1 MSNAPAPAP
10 ATRPRAPPPNFP
22 PEEPVI
28 PIDADIAKARATYV
42 RDMMEKIKGLRNTGS
57 TLDTIKEATGTFSS
71 QYPGLF
77 KMILEDSYNDASL
90 RTMLSLLDHMGTG
103 NMSQHQASVIVGQR
117 LHDIYIKPKM
127 SNA

>member
-1 MSNAPAPAP
+1 MSNAP
-10 ATRPRAPPPNFP
+10 RPRPPPPNFP

-28 PIDADIAKARATYV
+28 PIDPDVAKARSIYV
-42 RDMMEKIKGLRNTGS
+42 RDMLEKIKSLRAAGS

-77 KMILEDSYNDASL
+77 KMILGDSYNDASL
-90 RTMLSLLDHMGTG
+90 RTMLALLDRMGTG
-103 NMSQHQASVIVGQR
+103 HLSQHQASVVVGQR

>member
-10 ATRPRAPPPNFP
+10 RPRAPPPNFP

-28 PIDADIAKARATYV
+28 PIDPDLAKARATYV
-42 RDMMEKIKGLRNTGS
+42 RDMIEKLKGLRASGS

-77 KMILEDSYNDASL
+77 KMILGDSYNDASL
-90 RTMLSLLDHMGTG
+90 RTMLALLDRMGTG
-103 NMSQHQASVIVGQR
+103 QMSQHQASVVVGQR
-117 LHDIYIKPKM
+117 LHDIYIKPRM

>member
-1 MSNAPAPAP
+1 
-10 ATRPRAPPPNFP
+10 
-22 PEEPVI
+22 VI
-28 PIDADIAKARATYV
+28 PIDPDVAKARATYV
-42 RDMMEKIKGLRNTGS
+42 RDMMEKIKSLRSTGA
-57 TLDTIKEATGTFSS
+57 THDALKEATGTFST

-90 RTMLSLLDHMGTG
+90 RTMLALLDRMGTG
-103 NMSQHQASVIVGQR
+103 QMSQHQASVVVGQR

>member
-1 MSNAPAPAP
+1 MSNVPAPGP
-10 ATRPRAPPPNFP
+10 RQRPPPPNFP

-28 PIDADIAKARATYV
+28 PIDPDIAKARAAYV
-42 RDMMEKIKGLRNTGS
+42 RDMMDKIKSLRTQGS
-57 TLDTIKEATGTFSS
+57 TLDTIKEATGTFSA

-90 RTMLSLLDHMGTG
+90 RTMLALLDRMGTG
-103 NMSQHQASVIVGQR
+103 QMSQHQASVVVGQR
-117 LHDIYIKPKM
+117 LHDIYIKPVM

>member
-1 MSNAPAPAP
+1 MP
-10 ATRPRAPPPNFP
+10 TPNFP

-28 PIDADIAKARATYV
+28 PIEPDIAKARAVYIRETIDKV
-42 RDMMEKIKGLRNTGS
+42 KALRAQGS
-57 TLDTIKEATGTFSS
+57 TLDTIRDATGTFAT

-77 KMILEDSYNDASL
+77 KMLLSDSYNDASL
-90 RTMLSLLDHMGTG
+90 RTMLALLDRMGTG
-103 NMSQHQASVIVGQR
+103 SMSQHQASVVVGQR

>member
-1 MSNAPAPAP
+1 MS
-10 ATRPRAPPPNFP
+10 RRPPPDFP

-28 PIDADIAKARATYV
+28 PIEPDVAKARAAYIRATV
-42 RDMMEKIKGLRNTGS
+42 AKVQALRSEGS
-57 TLDTIKEATGTFSS
+57 SLDAIHEATGTFSK

-77 KMILEDSYNDASL
+77 KMLMSDSYNDASL
-90 RTMLSLLDHMGTG
+90 RTMLTLLDKMGTG
-103 NMSQHQASVIVGQR
+103 NLSQHQASVVVGQR

>member
-1 MSNAPAPAP
+1 MSNAPAS
-10 ATRPRAPPPNFP
+10 RPRARPPPPNFP

-28 PIDADIAKARATYV
+28 PIDPELAKTRASYV
-42 RDMMEKIKGLRNTGS
+42 RDMTEKINTLRRQGS
-57 TLDTIKEATGTFSS
+57 TLDTIKEATGTFST

-77 KMILEDSYNDASL
+77 KMILEDSYNDSSL
-90 RTMLSLLDHMGTG
+90 RTMLALLDRMGSG
-103 NMSQHQASVIVGQR
+103 QMSQHQASVVVGQR